1 MAANKPAA
9 LVIGGTG
16 QTGRS
21 IVNGL
26 LKSGNFRVLVLVR
39 PSSATKPATQE
50 LVASGVEIRVGA
62 LTDNYEKLKQILQG
76 VDILISAVDA
86 RAIDEQR
93 EIFRAAKEVGVQRVI
108 PCDFATPGA
117 KGGRLQADMKLD
129 IREYLKELGVG
140 HTIIDVGWWMQFFLP
155 LPLRSTVPS
164 HVKAM
169 TWSIYGTGESRNLLT
184 NLHHIGTYVARI
196 ITDPRTLNK
205 WVIVWEDEVVQKD
218 AHEIG
223 ERVSGDGDALREKR
237 IYVSEQDIKRLIAEG
252 QAAYDPTDH
261 QATLKLLWDQY
272 MNSMHF
278 LEENTLGNAKRLG
291 YLDARE
297 LYPDIPA
304 QSLEEFAKEFYGLP
318 EPGITFLGGR

>member
-1 MAANKPAA
+1 M
-9 LVIGGTG
+9 
-16 QTGRS
+16 Q
-21 IVNGL
+21 
-26 LKSGNFRVLVLVR
+26 
-39 PSSATKPATQE
+39 
-50 LVASGVEIRVGA
+50 
-62 LTDNYEKLKQILQG
+62 
-76 VDILISAVDA
+76 
-86 RAIDEQR
+86 
-93 EIFRAAKEVGVQRVI
+93 
-108 PCDFATPGA
+108 
-117 KGGRLQADMKLD
+117 KLD

-237 IYVSEQDIKRLIAEG
+237 IYVSA
-252 QAAYDPTDH
+252 
-261 QATLKLLWDQY
+261 LLAVRRDWLTRFACRR
-272 MNSMHF
+272 F
-278 LEENTLGNAKRLG
+278 LSRTSN
-291 YLDARE
+291 D
-297 LYPDIPA
+297 
-304 QSLEEFAKEFYGLP
+304 
-318 EPGITFLGGR
+318 